1 MPQHQAQTR
10 MSEVSELD
18 NLMADLVPTKKP
30 NAAGRPNHRPSV
42 TADLGSDLDD
52 VINNL
57 QTDYGMVEAQPT
69 RNPTHKTSIY
79 ASNTPGYNNNAG
91 NNPHAAYNP
100 NNNPNNNPHAVY
112 NPNPNNNPHAVYNP
126 NAQSGYNQNTYNPP
140 AGNYNPNANYNPNP
154 AGRTNTNQAKPG
166 PPRGGPSTRDLTALM
181 DDLNSTSPVDNY
193 SNQQVARKPQEKLA
207 KGVCAG
213 CRKYIS
219 STQKIQAMGREYH
232 PEHFQC
238 STCNKVIGNGNFFEK
253 EGQPQCETC
262 YQSVFCSKCALCNQ
276 PITSHCVTAL
286 SQSWHPQ
293 CFVCAKCHAPFNNTS
308 YYEKMGKPYCSACIN
323 DLSAQRCR
331 SCSQPIR
338 GSVINA
344 LGTAWH
350 PEHFVC
356 QSCHQPFPG
365 GAFYEVNGLPYCEV
379 HYQSIR

>member
-1 MPQHQAQTR
+1 
-10 MSEVSELD
+10 
-18 NLMADLVPTKKP
+18 
-30 NAAGRPNHRPSV
+30 
-42 TADLGSDLDD
+42 
-52 VINNL
+52 
-57 QTDYGMVEAQPT
+57 MVEAPVL
-69 RNPTHKTSIY
+69 RNTQKTSTY
-79 ASNTPGYNNNAG
+79 NNPGYPPNNNPQSG
-91 NNPHAAYNP
+91 YPPNNNPHAGYPP
-100 NNNPNNNPHAVY
+100 NNNPHAGYPPNNNPHSGYPPNNNPHAGFPPNNNPHAVY
-112 NPNPNNNPHAVYNP
+112 NPPNNPHAVYNP
-126 NAQSGYNQNTYNPP
+126 NTHQSSQNTYN
-140 AGNYNPNANYNPNP
+140 NPNNYNPNP

-181 DDLNSTSPVDNY
+181 DDLNSTGPVDNF
-193 SNQQVARKPQEKLA
+193 SNPQPAARKPPEKLA

-238 STCNKVIGNGNFFEK
+238 STCSKVIGNGNFFEK

-262 YQSVFCSKCALCNQ
+262 YQSVFCSKCANCSQ

-293 CFVCAKCHAPFNNTS
+293 CFVCAKCQAPFNNTS
-308 YYEKMGKPYCSACIN
+308 FFEKFGKPYCSACIY
-323 DLSAQRCR
+323 DLHAQRCR
-331 SCSQPIR
+331 SCNQPIR

-365 GAFYEVNGLPYCEV
+365 GAFYEVNGLPYCEF